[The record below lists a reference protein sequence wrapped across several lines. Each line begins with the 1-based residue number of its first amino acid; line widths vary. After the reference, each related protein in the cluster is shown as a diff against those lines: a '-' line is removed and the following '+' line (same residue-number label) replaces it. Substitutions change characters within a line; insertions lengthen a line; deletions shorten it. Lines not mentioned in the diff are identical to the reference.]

1 MTQKLWDDRRILVQH
16 VDEEQNFFEDED
28 NEETGYKCCYISSNV
43 IYLSSCVA
51 AIGGVLFGY
60 DVGVISGAKVQVAHV
75 MGLSC
80 GQEEALV
87 SFMPLGAVS
96 ASLVAG
102 KLINRFGRKWS
113 IQVSGVAFTLG
124 SIMMALANSLAVLLL
139 GRFIVGFAVSLSAMS
154 ECLYISEISKP
165 NNRGMLVSF
174 NELGIT
180 LGFLLAFIINY
191 LFVETAD
198 GWRIMFAFSSGLSVL
213 QLISMCFLPRTPHF
227 LISRSRDSEAVTVLK
242 LIHRDKDVGKEMT
255 NIRQSLE
262 TSTKAS
268 CSNLFSMEENMLHR
282 TMIGLTIVV
291 LLQVTGQP
299 NILYYA
305 VDIFQAVGFCT
316 DSSAATATVGLGL
329 MKVGA
334 TLVSLL
340 LVDKVGRRSLLL
352 VGSVC
357 MAVCLL
363 ILTVFAGYQYAA
375 VGYHQRETCSYASSH
390 SHQNNMTTLFSDA
403 AINKS
408 VHTHKNLFSH
418 VQHTSEDTLD
428 LCHTDN
434 QLPFGLRYIGF
445 VALVLYVAAFSFSFG
460 PITWILLT
468 ELFPVSMKAEAMSL
482 GQAVSWT
489 ANVFVSV
496 TFLDAVRI
504 LSLPFV
510 FFVYLVFALFAIG
523 FIYKF
528 IPETK
533 GKSLEDIS
541 KELDKNIRTKISNTD
556 SKMKRSIISPSFDIQ
571 PYQDTV
577 F

>member
-1 MTQKLWDDRRILVQH
+1 MTQKSRDDRRILVQN
-16 VDEEQNFFEDED
+16 VDDEQDFLEDEENS
-28 NEETGYKCCYISSNV
+28 YKSDYKPCHISNV
-43 IYLSSCVA
+43 VYLSSCVA

-87 SFMPLGAVS
+87 SFMPLGALS

-113 IQVSGVAFTLG
+113 IQLSGVAFTVG
-124 SIMMALANSLAVLLL
+124 SIMMALANSLSVLLL

-165 NNRGMLVSF
+165 KNRGMLVSF

-191 LFVETAD
+191 LFVDTAG
-198 GWRIMFAFSSGLSVL
+198 GWRIMFALSSGLAVI

-227 LISRSRDSEAVTVLK
+227 LISRLRDSEAVRVLG
-242 LIHRDKDVGKEMT
+242 LIYPGKDVGKEMT
-255 NIRQSLE
+255 SIRQSLE

-268 CSNLFSMEENMLHR
+268 CSDLFSTEDNMLHR
-282 TMIGLTIVV
+282 TMIGLTTVV

-305 VDIFQAVGFCT
+305 TDIFQAVGFCT

-334 TLVSLL
+334 TIVSLL
-340 LVDKVGRRSLLL
+340 LVDKVGRRTLLL
-352 VGSVC
+352 VGSIC
-357 MAVCLL
+357 MTVCLL
-363 ILTVFAGYQYAA
+363 VLTVFAGYQYAA
-375 VGYHQRETCSYASSH
+375 VGYHQRETCSHASSP
-390 SHQNNMTTLFSDA
+390 SHHHHDNLTTLF
-403 AINKS
+403 INKS
-408 VHTHKNLFSH
+408 DHTHKNLFSH
-418 VQHTSEDTLD
+418 VEHTLEHSVD
-428 LCHTDN
+428 LCDTDN

-445 VALVLYVAAFSFSFG
+445 VALILYVAAFSFSFG
-460 PITWILLT
+460 PITWVLLT
-468 ELFPVSMKAEAMSL
+468 ELFPVSLKAEAMSL

-510 FFVYLVFALFAIG
+510 FLVYLVCAVFSIV

-541 KELDKNIRTKISNTD
+541 KELNKNLNLNISNREETEIK
-556 SKMKRSIISPSFDIQ
+556 SSRISTTFDVQ
-571 PYQDTV
+571 PYQDSV